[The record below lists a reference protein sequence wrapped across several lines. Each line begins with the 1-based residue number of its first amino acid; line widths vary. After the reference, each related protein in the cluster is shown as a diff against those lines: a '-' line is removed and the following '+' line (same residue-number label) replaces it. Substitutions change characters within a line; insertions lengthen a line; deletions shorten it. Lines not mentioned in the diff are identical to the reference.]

1 MCIRDRYLLLE
12 VSPKLIENIEGYD
25 LQMTKVIVWETE
37 NAYAE
42 ATLDAKPESLS
53 EMTNQARNTIYS

>member
-1 MCIRDRYLLLE
+1 MARYLLSA
-12 VSPKLIENIEGYD
+12 VSPKLIESIEGYD
-25 LQMTKVIVWETE
+25 LQMTKVVVWETE

-53 EMTNQARNTIYS
+53 GMTGQVPKAICS